1 MDTKIIKKITL
12 DYIKQAKSSNTKITM
27 LTGYNYPMAKYID
40 ESGID
45 IILVGDSLGMV
56 ELGYE
61 STLPVTM
68 DEMIHHAKAV
78 KRAVKRAFIIGDMP
92 FMSYQVSKE
101 EAIKNAGRFIKE
113 GGCDG
118 IKLEGG
124 EEVLDLIFTLNSFG
138 IPVMAHIG
146 LTPQKVLTLG
156 GYKVQGREHDAAI
169 RLKKEATKLAE
180 AGAFAIVLECLPAGL
195 AGEITENISIPT
207 IGIGAGRRC
216 DGQVLVTYDMLGLF
230 DRFRPK
236 FVKQYCNL
244 SAQMKESL
252 ELFIKEVKNGEF
264 PDDERSF

>member
-1 MDTKIIKKITL
+1 MEKNIKKITL
-12 DYIKQAKSSNTKITM
+12 DYIRQAKSSKIKITM

-78 KRAVKRAFIIGDMP
+78 KRGAKRAFIVGDMP
-92 FMSYQVSKE
+92 FMSYQLSKE
-101 EAIKNAGRFIKE
+101 EAIKNAGRFLKE
-113 GGCDG
+113 AGCDG
-118 IKLEGG
+118 VKLEGG
-124 EEVLDLIFTLNSFG
+124 EEVLDLVFTLNNFG

-146 LTPQKVLTLG
+146 LTPQKALTLG
-156 GYKVQGREHDAAI
+156 GYKVQGREHDAAT
-169 RLKKEATKLAE
+169 RLKKEAKNLAE
-180 AGAFAIVLECLPAGL
+180 AGAFAIVLECLPADL
-195 AGEITENISIPT
+195 AGEITENIFIPT
-207 IGIGAGRRC
+207 IGIGAGRYC
-216 DGQVLVTYDMLGLF
+216 DGQALVTNDMLGLF

-244 SAQMKESL
+244 SIQIKESL
-252 ELFIKEVKNGEF
+252 GLFIKDVKEGDF
-264 PDDERSF
+264 PGDEHSF